1 MISLVIVTY
10 NSSPTISMCL
20 ESILRSTWRDYEII
34 VVDNCSRDDTVKY
47 CYEILSQSD
56 ASHRIIINK
65 RNLGFSAGVNQ
76 GIAQSKGEYIIFLNP
91 DVVVFPGW
99 SERMQ
104 NHLACEDVGAVGPLS
119 DYVAG
124 LQKFHFYVGDKGLF
138 GSFEEIDCFVAG
150 RNRGESVETKLL
162 IGFCF
167 MTKRV
172 ILEKIGFLDEQLFLG
187 NDDLDL
193 SWRIRKG
200 GYKLLV
206 ATDVFV
212 HHEGQV
218 SFRSDPPMKTRLL
231 VQESTNQL
239 YKKLRDFYGEKVP
252 SPEEIWGINWFTP
265 YRFLTSL
272 ILLTRNNLEY
282 TKLCLES
289 IRKYTPEPHEIIVV
303 DNGSTDGTV
312 EYLQEQPDVK
322 LIENGYNLG
331 FALGNNRG
339 LREAKG
345 EYIVFLNNDVVVTE
359 GWLTRL
365 LVCAREDD
373 EVGAVGPRSNYVV
386 GPQLVPNVP
395 YGDNLEA
402 MQEFARAWSLEHA
415 GRWDSVPRVIGFC
428 MLVKRAVIEKIGG
441 FDPIFGTGNFEDDD
455 FCLRLQLA
463 GFTIKITH
471 DVFVHHFG
479 SKTFQSER
487 IGYRTLLIRRN
498 WELFKKKWSLPEDL
512 PMKRGYIPID
522 ILQQPFQREKHFVP
536 LSFMP
541 LSLDGVREKKH
552 LSSWSPKNVR
562 WFLEHFTAN
571 DPVTLVL
578 YYPSEGAYEEVRRF
592 LEEMGYQEDQIPD
605 ILLYVER
612 LPEQKIPELVAAVDV
627 VLTDGG
633 DTPFVP
639 WGVYLGKE
647 IVTVS

>member
-10 NSSPTISMCL
+10 NSSPTIGMCL

-47 CYEILSQSD
+47 CYEILSQPD

-76 GIAQSKGEYIIFLNP
+76 GIAHSKGEYIIFLNP

-104 NHLACEDVGAVGPLS
+104 NYLACEDVGAVGPLS

-124 LQKFHFYVGDKGLF
+124 LQKFQFYVGDKGLF
-138 GSFEEIDCFVAG
+138 GSFEEIDRFVAE
-150 RNRGESVETKLL
+150 RNRGASVETRLL

-172 ILEKIGFLDEQLFLG
+172 ILEKVGFLDEQLFLG

-193 SWRIRKG
+193 SWRIRKA

-231 VQESTNQL
+231 VQESTNRL

-272 ILLTRNNLEY
+272 IILTRNNLEY

-289 IRKYTPEPHEIIVV
+289 IHRYTPEPHEVIVV

-312 EYLQEQPDVK
+312 EYLREQPDVK
-322 LIENGYNLG
+322 LIENRYNLG

-345 EYIVFLNNDVVVTE
+345 DYIVFLNNDVVVTE

-365 LVCAREDD
+365 LACAKED
-373 EVGAVGPRSNYVV
+373 EKVGAVGPRSNYVV

-402 MQEFARAWSLEHA
+402 MQEFARSWSLEHA
-415 GRWDSVPRVIGFC
+415 GKWDAVPRVIGFC
-428 MLVKRAVIEKIGG
+428 MLVKRVVIEKIGG

-463 GFTIKITH
+463 GFTIKIAH

-487 IGYRTLLIRRN
+487 IDYRTLMQRN
-498 WELFKKKWSLPEDL
+498 WEFFKKKWNLPENL
-512 PMKRGYIPID
+512 PMERGYIPHNL
-522 ILQQPFQREKHFVP
+522 LQQPFQREKHFVP
-536 LSFMP
+536 LSFTP
-541 LSLDGVREKKH
+541 LPLDGVREKKY
-552 LSSWSPKNVR
+552 LSLWDPKAIS

-605 ILLYVER
+605 VLLYVER
-612 LPEQKIPELVAAVDV
+612 LPEKKIPELVVAVDV

-633 DTPFVP
+633 DTPFVS
-639 WGVYLGKE
+639 WGVYLGKD